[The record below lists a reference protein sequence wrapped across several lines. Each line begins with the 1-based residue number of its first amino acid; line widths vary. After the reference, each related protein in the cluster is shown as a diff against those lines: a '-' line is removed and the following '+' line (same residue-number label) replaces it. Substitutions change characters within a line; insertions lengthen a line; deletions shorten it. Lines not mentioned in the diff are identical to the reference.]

1 MIRAIRAS
9 KTAAEERAV
18 VRKECAAIRAS
29 INENDQD
36 YSHRNLAKLMF
47 IHMLGYPT
55 HFGQMEC
62 LKLIA
67 TPGFPEKR
75 IGYLGLMLLVDERQE
90 VLMLVTN
97 SLKQDLN
104 HTNQYI
110 VGLALCALGNI
121 CSAEMAR
128 DLAPEVERL
137 LQFRDPNIRKK
148 AALCSIRIINK
159 VPDLAENF
167 VNPATALLKEKHHG
181 VLITGV
187 QLCTALCKINTEA
200 LEHIKKKC
208 TESMVRALKDLAN
221 SPYSPDYDISGITD
235 PFLQI
240 RLLRLLRVLGEGDV
254 DASDS
259 MNDIL
264 AQVATKTESNKVAG
278 NAILYECVQTIMRIE
293 DNGGLRVLAI
303 NILGRFL
310 SNRDN
315 NIRYV
320 ALNMLM
326 RGVTI
331 DAQAVQ
337 RHRATILECVKPESE
352 PIIGRLATK
361 LDRTTINNYTVST
374 NQMLSHTICMN
385 LSSPVAATFGT
396 ISLPNAVNDDELR
409 CSENLKPQDAAES
422 SKQCSNWKFP
432 SSKVAIP
439 SPDPDAS
446 IRKRALEL
454 VYVLVNETNV
464 KPLTKELV
472 DYLQVSDQ
480 DFKEDLTAK
489 ICSIVSKFSPEKIW
503 YIDQMLKVLSEAGNF
518 VKDEV
523 WYALIV
529 VISNAS
535 ELHGYTVRALY
546 KAFRT
551 SAEQETLVCVALWC
565 IGEYG
570 DLLINNVGVLDIEDP
585 ITVTELDALD
595 VVEIAIKRHA
605 SDLTTKA
612 MALVAL
618 LKLSSH
624 FPSLSER
631 IRETITQYKG
641 NLVLELQQRSI
652 EFNSIIAKHQ
662 SIRST
667 LVDRMPV
674 LNEATF
680 VGRRAGSLPDAA
692 SIQSGP
698 SVGLP
703 NGIAKPSA
711 PLLDLLDLSSDEAPA
726 PSSSGGDLIQDLLGV
741 DLSKPSQ
748 QSGASQTSKSG
759 TDALLDLLSIGSP
772 SSPTQSPSVQ
782 NNSSMIDVLSPD
794 TTKKPSDSPLDDLS
808 SLSLSSRGTSN
819 GGAAPM
825 MDSLDPLPT
834 SPPAENNG
842 PVYPS
847 ITAFE
852 SSFLRL
858 MFDFSKQT
866 GNSQTTNIQ
875 ATFTNLSSNVYT
887 DFVFQA
893 AVPKFLQL
901 QLDPASSNTLPTSG
915 NGSITQ
921 SMRVT
926 NSQYGKKSLVMRIR
940 IAYKINGKDTL
951 EEGQI
956 SNFPRDL

>member
-1 MIRAIRAS
+1 MNPFSSGTRLRDMIRAIRAC

-75 IGYLGLMLLVDERQE
+75 IGYLGLMLLLDERQE

-148 AALCSIRIINK
+148 AALCSIRIIKK

-167 VNPATALLKEKHHG
+167 VNPATALLREKHHG

-187 QLCTALCKINTEA
+187 QLCTELCKINTEA

-221 SPYSPDYDISGITD
+221 SPYSPEYDIAGITD

-240 RLLRLLRVLGEGDV
+240 RLLRLLRVLGEGDG

-278 NAILYECVQTIMRIE
+278 NAILYECVQTIMNIE

-310 SNRDN
+310 LNRDN

-326 RGVTI
+326 QAVTV

-337 RHRATILECVKPESE
+337 RHRATILECVKDS
-352 PIIGRLATK
+352 
-361 LDRTTINNYTVST
+361 
-374 NQMLSHTICMN
+374 
-385 LSSPVAATFGT
+385 
-396 ISLPNAVNDDELR
+396 
-409 CSENLKPQDAAES
+409 
-422 SKQCSNWKFP
+422 
-432 SSKVAIP
+432 
-439 SPDPDAS
+439 DAS

-472 DYLQVSDQ
+472 DYLEVSDQ
-480 DFKEDLTAK
+480 DFKGDLTVK

-523 WYALIV
+523 CHALIA

-535 ELHGYTVRALY
+535 ELHGYTVRAVY
-546 KAFRT
+546 KAFRMST
-551 SAEQETLVCVALWC
+551 EQETLVRVALWC

-570 DLLINNVGVLDIEDP
+570 DLLVNNVGVLDIEDP
-585 ITVTELDALD
+585 IIVTESDALD
-595 VVEIAIKRHA
+595 VVEIAIKHHA

-618 LKLSSH
+618 LKLSSR
-624 FPSLSER
+624 FPSCSER
-631 IRETITQYKG
+631 IREIIIQHKG
-641 NLVLELQQRSI
+641 NLALELQQRSI

-662 SIRST
+662 NIRST
-667 LVDRMPV
+667 LVERMPV
-674 LNEATF
+674 LDESSF
-680 VGRRAGSLPDAA
+680 IGRRTGSLPDGA
-692 SIQSGP
+692 STPPRP
-698 SVGLP
+698 SVSLP
-703 NGIAKPSA
+703 NGVAKPVA
-711 PLLDLLDLSSDEAPA
+711 PLLDLLDLSSDDAPA
-726 PSSSGGDLIQDLLGV
+726 PSSSGGDLLHDLLGV
-741 DLSKPSQ
+741 DVSLPSQ
-748 QSGASQTSKSG
+748 QSGTHQSSNSG
-759 TDALLDLLSIGSP
+759 TDVLLDLLSIGSP
-772 SSPTQSPSVQ
+772 SAPTQSPSAQ
-782 NNSSMIDVLSPD
+782 NNSSMIDILSPN
-794 TTKKPSDSPLDDLS
+794 TSKKASHSPLDDLS

-819 GGAAPM
+819 GGAVSM
-825 MDSLDPLPT
+825 MDSLDGFAP

-847 ITAFE
+847 VTAYE
-852 SSFLRL
+852 SSFLKL
-858 MFDFSKQT
+858 IFNFSKQP

-875 ATFTNLSSNVYT
+875 ATFMNLSSDVCT

-901 QLDPASSNTLPTSG
+901 HLEPASSNTLPAGG
-915 NGSITQ
+915 NGSIMQ
-921 SMRVT
+921 NMRVT

-940 IAYKINGKDTL
+940 IAFKINGKDTL

-956 SNFPRDL
+956 NNFPRDI